1 ACSPIDP
8 LARLAMRIR
17 RLFMVNDKSSLGATW
32 PKMSLTAGEALI
44 CPALLRIGAI
54 DSLRKLF
61 GRVRTRAD
69 RRTHG
74 RRHACVERKRA
85 GGTPALLRRVASH
98 AAGFRDVGD
107 GDASGARK
115 AAESLRL

>member
-1 ACSPIDP
+1 
-8 LARLAMRIR
+8 
-17 RLFMVNDKSSLGATW
+17 

-85 GGTPALLRRVASH
+85 GGTPALRGPRSCGEVRVTPPDFVTLVTATHPRPGKRLSH
-98 AAGFRDVGD
+98 SGLTSRCDRDFVQ
-107 GDASGARK
+107 
-115 AAESLRL
+115 